1 MQPPRSGAWCEWLH
15 AAAALR
21 RWLWDVPYFPIV
33 PRAVQFGVL
42 GLPALLQVLTR
53 TTFNPLA
60 LGVNQIVIARKRGH
74 RR

>member
-1 MQPPRSGAWCEWLH
+1 MSGFTL
-15 AAAALR
+15 LR
-21 RWLWDVPYFPIV
+21 HFGDGLWDVPYFPIV

-74 RR
+74 RC